1 MKKRIITATVALA
14 IFIPILIF
22 SSTTV
27 GKYIFT
33 TVMAALAVI
42 GIFELAGCIGLR
54 RQFAVMIP
62 TYIYAVAIMFLVV
75 FMPSHTWTFK
85 ISLAMSF
92 VYIFYAFCYSMLS
105 SGNIRMGQTSE
116 LVAVSG
122 YIFFGLLCI
131 ILLRYTESTSI
142 YGEKH
147 VYTVLGKYLYLLI
160 FIGAWS
166 TDTGAYFVGVTMGK
180 HKLIPDVSPKKT
192 VEGAIGGLLGCIV
205 GFSIYGG
212 VLAIFYNVKV
222 NWIMLIAAALVIG
235 VVDQLGD
242 LIASYIKRERGI
254 KDFGNLFP
262 GHGGVLDRF
271 DSVIAIAPF
280 MYFISILSPIQIFA

>member
-1 MKKRIITATVALA
+1 MKKRIITAVVALA

-22 SSTTV
+22 SGTTV

-33 TVMAALAVI
+33 AVLVALAVI
-42 GIFELAGCIGLR
+42 GIYELSGCVGLR

-62 TYIYAVAIMFLVV
+62 TYVYAAAIMCLSV
-75 FMPSHTWTFK
+75 FMPSHSWTFK
-85 ISLAMSF
+85 IALALSF
-92 VYIFYAFCYSMLS
+92 FYVFYAFCYSMLS

-131 ILLRYTESTSI
+131 ILLRYTTFTSI

-147 VYTVLGKYLYLLI
+147 IFNVLGKYLYMLI

-166 TDTGAYFVGVTMGK
+166 TDTGAYFVGVTLGK

-192 VEGAIGGLLGCIV
+192 VEGAIGGLLGCV
-205 GFSIYGG
+205 AGFSIYGG
-212 VLAIFYNVKV
+212 VLAIFFDVKV
-222 NWIMLIAAALVIG
+222 NWIMLIATALVIG

-254 KDFGNLFP
+254 KDFGNIFP